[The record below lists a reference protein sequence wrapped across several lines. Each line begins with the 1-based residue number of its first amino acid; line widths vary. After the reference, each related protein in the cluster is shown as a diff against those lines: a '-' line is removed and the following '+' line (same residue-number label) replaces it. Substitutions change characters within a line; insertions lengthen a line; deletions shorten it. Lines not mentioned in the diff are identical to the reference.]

1 MVLNGF
7 ACLGLAY
14 SGCNA
19 NAAVFF
25 MTLSLM
31 LHGAVSS
38 GTLSS
43 IVDIGPNFAGITMGI
58 VSTIGIITGF
68 ISPIIVGYI
77 TFQNQTV
84 NAWQHIFEICAG
96 WLIVCGLVYIW
107 LNDTSIQ
114 EWNKAPTTL
123 DDPKELVPLKNVKA
137 IEHETNGKHEKLETN
152 GKYGEI
158 DNNANLETEANEKY
172 ELETVVKYY
181 EVETNGGKNG
191 Q

>member
-19 NAAVFF
+19 TAAVFF
-25 MTLSLM
+25 LTLSLM

-38 GTLSS
+38 GVLSS

-58 VSTIGIITGF
+58 VSTVGIVTGF

-77 TFQNQTV
+77 TFENQTV
-84 NAWQHIFEICAG
+84 TAWQHIFEICAG
-96 WLIVCGLVYIW
+96 MLIVCGVFYIF

-114 EWNKAPTTL
+114 EWNKAPKAV
-123 DDPKELVPLKNVKA
+123 DDSKELVPLKNGKTFEDEVEKNRD
-137 IEHETNGKHEKLETN
+137 TNGN
-152 GKYGEI
+152 F
-158 DNNANLETEANEKY
+158 DETEKKGNETY
-172 ELETVVKYY
+172 ELETSVKHLD
-181 EVETNGGKNG
+181 ENGNEEKNRH
-191 Q
+191 